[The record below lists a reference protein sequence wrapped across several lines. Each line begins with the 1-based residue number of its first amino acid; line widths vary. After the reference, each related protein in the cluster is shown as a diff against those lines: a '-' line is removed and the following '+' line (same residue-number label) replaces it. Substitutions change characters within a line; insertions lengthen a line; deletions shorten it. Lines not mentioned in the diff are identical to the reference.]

1 MRTNLIIYKIKL
13 QGWIQDFK
21 LGGGALKKL
30 CRAEGGAKIF
40 GVFCVKNHD
49 IMPGVPPTPL
59 NPPLNYIEISDE
71 MDQPC
76 QQLLAATEKV
86 WRVLKNQQI
95 ICYNIQILNRLLEKK
110 IVYFN

>member
-1 MRTNLIIYKIKL
+1 MDPGFQVR
-13 QGWIQDFK
+13 
-21 LGGGALKKL
+21 GGGALKKL
-30 CRAEGGAKIF
+30 WRAEGGAKIF

-71 MDQPC
+71 MYQPC